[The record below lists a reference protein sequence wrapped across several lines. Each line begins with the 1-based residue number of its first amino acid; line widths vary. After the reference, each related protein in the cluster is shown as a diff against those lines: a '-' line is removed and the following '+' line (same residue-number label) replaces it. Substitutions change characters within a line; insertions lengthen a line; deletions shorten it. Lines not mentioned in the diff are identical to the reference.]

1 MAFFIYLS
9 FYKIRCLNYIPINLQ
24 YYNVAKIS
32 LLRKF
37 LSMNEQS
44 RIFDFMYHQQ
54 EKFPKNDMLTAKIN
68 NAWEP
73 LSTNKVVDIV
83 NKLSAG
89 LLKIGVG
96 GNDMTV
102 ENQDKV
108 ALISR
113 NRPEWIMLDLACQ
126 QIGAILCPIYPTTNV
141 NELEFIFNDAEIKI
155 AFVSGDDILQKVN
168 DIKNKVPSLKDTY
181 DFDKV
186 DGVKY
191 WKDLLENVTTDDLT
205 NLETIKNNIKASH
218 CATIIYTSGTT
229 GFPKGVML
237 SHRNIVSNVMNGIK
251 SFPFSDNVE
260 GRSLS
265 FLPLNHIFERLAS
278 YIFMCSGH
286 SIYFAESMEMI
297 GENLKEVK
305 PTVFCT
311 VPRLLEKVYEKIM
324 AKGSELTGLK
334 KQLFFWSV
342 DLANKYDNLK
352 SGGFKYNLE
361 LALANKLIFSKWRE
375 ALGGNISY
383 IITGGAAC
391 QVRLLRIF
399 NAARIPIYEG
409 YGPTENSPVI
419 SVNRREKGGM
429 KFGTVGPVMEGQEVK
444 LLEDGE
450 ICVKGPSVMMGYYKR
465 AELTAETIKDG
476 WLLTGDIGIFEDN
489 KFLKITDRKKELF
502 KTSGGKYVAPQPIEN
517 KMKESPFV
525 EQIIIIGAEQK
536 FVGALIIP
544 SMPNLKEWM
553 RTQDI
558 AFTTNEDAVHNPKV
572 RGLYK
577 ELIEAFNKFFN
588 HVEQVKKFEL
598 LPNEWTIESGELT
611 PTLKLKRKVI
621 MEKFKPAIERIYQ

>member
-1 MAFFIYLS
+1 
-9 FYKIRCLNYIPINLQ
+9 
-24 YYNVAKIS
+24 
-32 LLRKF
+32 
-37 LSMNEQS
+37 MNEHS
-44 RIFDFMYHQQ
+44 RIFDFMYYQLEH
-54 EKFPKNDMLTAKIN
+54 FPKTDMFAAKIK

-73 LSTNKVVDIV
+73 ISTAETIAMV
-83 NKLSAG
+83 NRLSAG
-89 LLKIGVG
+89 LIKIGIG

-102 ENQDKV
+102 DKQDKV

-113 NRPEWIMLDLACQ
+113 NRPEWLMLDMACQ

-155 AFVSGDDILQKVN
+155 AFVSGNDILQKVN
-168 DIKNKVPSLKDTY
+168 DIKFKVPSLQDVY
-181 DFDKV
+181 DFDV
-186 DGVKY
+186 ADGVKF
-191 WKDLLENVTTDDLT
+191 WKDLLNNITDDDLQ
-205 NLETIKNNIKASH
+205 NLELIKASIKAHH

-237 SHRNIVSNVMNGIK
+237 SHRNIVSNVENGKI
-251 SFPFSDNVE
+251 SFPFSDNPQ
-260 GRSLS
+260 GRTLS

-278 YIFMCSGH
+278 YIFMSSGH
-286 SIYFAESMEMI
+286 SIYFAESMESI

-324 AKGSELTGLK
+324 AKGAELTGVK
-334 KQLFFWSV
+334 KQLFFWAV

-352 SGGFKYNLE
+352 SGGISYDLQ
-361 LALANKLIFSKWRE
+361 LALANKLIFNKWRE
-375 ALGGNISY
+375 ALGNNISY

-399 NAARIPIYEG
+399 NAAQIPIFEG

-465 AELTAETIKDG
+465 PELTAETIKDG
-476 WLLTGDIGIFEDN
+476 WLLTGDIGVFEG

-525 EQIIIIGAEQK
+525 EQIIIIGAEEK
-536 FVGALIIP
+536 FVGALIVP
-544 SMPNLKEWM
+544 SMPSLKEWM

-558 AFTTNEDAVHNPKV
+558 PFTTAEDAVHNPKV

-577 ELIEAFNKFFN
+577 ELIESFNKFFN

-621 MEKFKPAIERIYQ
+621 MEKYKKALERIYK